1 MPLFE
6 SAENIREPNVFIN
19 EHVTYIALNNVEDAG
34 ELYEF
39 AIDWLGEQKNYTITS
54 KLIELSLMLFYI
66 GAGR

>member
-39 AIDWLGEQKNYTITS
+39 AIDWLGEQKD
-54 KLIELSLMLFYI
+54 
-66 GAGR
+66 